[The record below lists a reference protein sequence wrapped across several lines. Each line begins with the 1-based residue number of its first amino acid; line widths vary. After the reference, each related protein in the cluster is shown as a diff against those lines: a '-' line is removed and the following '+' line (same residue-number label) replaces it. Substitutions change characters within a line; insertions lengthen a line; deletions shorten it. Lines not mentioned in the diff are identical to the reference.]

1 MPKSISIYGTKNNDT
16 ITHDGLRDLYAGA
29 GDDTIYLSKSN
40 FSAKIYGEVG
50 NDTIKEDYNGS
61 TNDWVDGGKG
71 NDKILTGAGDDTVQ
85 GGDGADDIW
94 TGAGNDVSS
103 GGTGSDAFHFN
114 YERQYT
120 GYDYDTGQ
128 YIYKTVWKDGSDVIK
143 DFNVAQ
149 DHLKIEDV
157 YSYGSGSAP
166 DVQVKDTA
174 AGTWVGFTDG
184 GGVLLEKVHGYASA
198 ADASNWLHIA

>member
-1 MPKSISIYGTKNNDT
+1 MPKLAPMYGTKNND
-16 ITHDGLRDLYAGA
+16 ILTHDGMRDLYAGA
-29 GDDTIYLSKSN
+29 GDDTVYLAKN
-40 FSAKIYGEVG
+40 NYNAKIYGEAG

-71 NDKILTGAGDDTVQ
+71 NDKILTGAGADTVQ
-85 GGDGADDIW
+85 GGDGNDDIW

-103 GGTGSDAFHFN
+103 GGAGSDVFHFTYQRN
-114 YERQYT
+114 YT
-120 GYDYDTGQ
+120 GYDYETGQ
-128 YIYKTVWKDGSDVIK
+128 YKYETVWNDGSDVIK
-143 DFNVAQ
+143 DFNVTQ

-166 DVQVKDTA
+166 DVQVKDTT

-184 GGVLLEKVHGYASA
+184 SGVLLETVHGYGSA
-198 ADASNWLHIA
+198 AAASTWLHIA